1 MIPSTD
7 LKSTGTVNL
16 KHLGF
21 TERVILLQKESKFA
35 TCSEDR
41 KIIIYQIE
49 NDSPLKTLTTNSH
62 VNNIIELRNGN
73 LVSSHKDGKVKIW
86 NSKSYACEVTLF
98 GHNTWT
104 LPLLELPEDKLVS
117 GDGDGKIKVWDLT
130 SYKWVQDIDN
140 EKSKNSDQVS
150 FECRGLLLM
159 KDNVLLCGI
168 GNKIVAHRPLT
179 VKKEINLMNFF
190 VADQKVYD
198 LQFASFEGHGKI
210 VRMLKSLNDGVRFL
224 SVSDDC
230 DIKLWDLNSQNCILT
245 FLGNQDFVSDV
256 VYDRNNIVSGHK
268 GGLLKFW
275 DLNTGK
281 VVREIKAHET
291 NVSSIAVK
299 SDKTLLTT
307 HGEDPILKFWHQ

>member
-1 MIPSTD
+1 
-7 LKSTGTVNL
+7 
-16 KHLGF
+16 
-21 TERVILLQKESKFA
+21 
-35 TCSEDR
+35 
-41 KIIIYQIE
+41 
-49 NDSPLKTLTTNSH
+49 LKTLTTNSH

-159 KDNVLLCGI
+159 KDKVLLCGI
-168 GNKIVAHRPLT
+168 GNKIVAHKPLKVET
-179 VKKEINLMNFF
+179 DINLMNVF
-190 VADQKVYD
+190 VADERVYD
-198 LQFASFEGHGKI
+198 LQYASFEGHGKI

-230 DIKLWDLNSQNCILT
+230 DIKLWDFTNQKCIICILT
-245 FLGNQDFVSDV
+245 FPGNKDFISDV
-256 VYDRNNIVSGHK
+256 VYDRNTIVSGHK
-268 GGLLKFW
+268 GGKLKFW
-275 DLNTGK
+275 DLATGK
-281 VVREIKAHET
+281 IVREIKAHET

-299 SDKTLLTT
+299 SDETLLTT